1 MGLDPNTEFS
11 GVNERP
17 PPEEIWSS
25 KLLFQNRTQE
35 LPCYRVIDLEGN
47 PIVDEPE
54 MDKEMTLKIYE
65 NMVKT
70 NIMDNV
76 FHEAQRQGRITFYMT
91 SFGEEAS
98 VVASAAALDDLDFV
112 FSQYREQGVL
122 MWRGW
127 SIKQF
132 ADQCASNGEDVAK
145 GRQLPV
151 HYGDKALRFVT
162 VSSPLAT
169 QISQA
174 AGAAYGLKLQ
184 AKDSVAITYYGE
196 GAASE
201 GDYHAGVNF
210 AATLNCP
217 TIFFCRNNHYAIS
230 TPSSEQ
236 YSGEG
241 TAPRGLAYGI
251 ETVRVDGNDVFA
263 VYEATKAARDK
274 AKRDNVPVMIEA
286 MSYRVGHHSTSDD
299 STRYRSTEEI
309 EAWNQ
314 KSPILRLEK
323 YLKRR
328 DWYDEPRWLQFQ
340 KDIRKE
346 SITELVK
353 AEKAD
358 GPPVDTMFEDVYD
371 VLPTH
376 LQEQQAELRAHM
388 ARWPEQFEGV
398 NI

>member
-1 MGLDPNTEFS
+1 
-11 GVNERP
+11 
-17 PPEEIWSS
+17 
-25 KLLFQNRTQE
+25 
-35 LPCYRVIDLEGN
+35 
-47 PIVDEPE
+47 
-54 MDKEMTLKIYE
+54 
-65 NMVKT
+65 
-70 NIMDNV
+70 
-76 FHEAQRQGRITFYMT
+76 
-91 SFGEEAS
+91 
-98 VVASAAALDDLDFV
+98 
-112 FSQYREQGVL
+112 
-122 MWRGW
+122 
-127 SIKQF
+127 
-132 ADQCASNGEDVAK
+132 
-145 GRQLPV
+145 
-151 HYGDKALRFVT
+151 VT

-340 KDIRKE
+340 KDVRKE